1 MGHFYYPPPPPIVS
15 ATGAQPYAGNKLPPA
30 VTAVQV
36 DNPPFPWQMIP
47 MWGIRRG
54 LPQTTKF
61 LPISVTAVPVTNPP
75 FLNKGRGLQQSEVY
89 LSQPDPWVYTY
100 LGGIFGLQP
109 YGLKALPPSITAVP
123 VNNPPFANEGRGLLQ
138 QWPAADPWFYSYL
151 GGGLGR
157 QPYGPETTLYPTA
170 VVTAYPLGT
179 PNDLQYPSI
188 IGSWQFPDPIPTI
201 PRKLSP
207 GIPGQSVDNPPPTF
221 EGRYPNATPNVI
233 VTLWQPPD
241 PQPTLPGKLSPGI
254 PGQSVDF
261 PPFVSE
267 WVDQAQGQIAYSWLS
282 PDPQPQQQGKL
293 SPGVPGQSVDN
304 PPGLIRQLPSVQLEV
319 PYQQPVLKLVQPF
332 VAASLQQ
339 AFTSVWLNPVVA
351 SWQPPDPQPTTP
363 RNLNPQITAVQV
375 DNPPFAWQQIP
386 TWEARKTLPQTT
398 KYFVQPATVAATQV
412 PFTQAWLATVTQSW
426 QPLDSLPTLPRN
438 LNPTVTAVGVD
449 NPPFGLLVTVV
460 EPWVFTDPLPQVGPK
475 IIVGARTD
483 NPPFSYVGRSGVT
496 AELVQSWQPPDPPP
510 VQRGPLNPSITA
522 VPVNN
527 PPFTNEARTATY
539 WTIMG
544 TWEIPLPPM
553 PQQTQPSY
561 IVTIAPP
568 VNLKKYSYISSS
580 YIQ

>member
-47 MWGIRRG
+47 TWDVRRG
-54 LPQTTKF
+54 LPQTTKL
-61 LPISVTAVPVTNPP
+61 LPVSVTAVPVNNPP
-75 FLNKGRGLQQSEVY
+75 FLNEGRGLQQSEVY

-100 LGGIFGLQP
+100 LGGVFGLQP
-109 YGLKALPPSITAVP
+109 YGLKALTPSITAVS

-188 IGSWQFPDPIPTI
+188 IGSWQFPDPAPTI

-241 PQPTLPGKLSPGI
+241 PLPTLPGKLSPGI

-261 PPFVSE
+261 PPFISE
-267 WVDQAQGQIAYSWLS
+267 WLDQAQGQIVYSWLP

-304 PPGLIRQLPSVQLEV
+304 PPGLIRQLPPVQLEA
-319 PYQQPVLKLVQPF
+319 PYPQITVKQVQPF
-332 VAASLQQ
+332 VAASVQQ
-339 AFTSVWLNPVVA
+339 VFTSVWLNPILA
-351 SWQPPDPQPTTP
+351 SWQPSDLQ
-363 RNLNPQITAVQV
+363 
-375 DNPPFAWQQIP
+375 
-386 TWEARKTLPQTT
+386 
-398 KYFVQPATVAATQV
+398 
-412 PFTQAWLATVTQSW
+412 
-426 QPLDSLPTLPRN
+426 PTLPRN
-438 LNPTVTAVGVD
+438 LPPQLTSVQVD

-460 EPWVFTDPLPQVGPK
+460 DPWIFTDPLPQVGPK

-539 WTIMG
+539 WTVMG